1 MNILFLTDGIPPYV
15 TGGMQKH
22 SYIVSKLLSENKCKV
37 TLVHCG
43 FLGENNFNEDY
54 SKNFTKEQLS
64 NLYFVFIPFKHT
76 SKLPGHYISDSKSY
90 SKEIDNF
97 FGINIEKFDL
107 IYAQG
112 FTGWHFLNNS
122 QHIPVIVNLH
132 GFEMFQKASNFKIKL
147 EHQLLRPIVKDLVKK
162 ADYVLSF
169 GGKIDDILLK
179 LKVDESKII
188 QQSNGI
194 EQNWIKEDPLSNQ
207 RIKTF
212 TFIGRHERR
221 KGIEELTE
229 ALEKVIK
236 TNLEF
241 QFNFIGPIP
250 ESQQINNSSITYY
263 GELKDATQIKSL
275 LDQSDYLISPSYAE
289 GMPTVILEAMARGN
303 AIIAT
308 DVGATSKLLAGNG
321 FLIHHDSS
329 SILDALEKAIQIDN
343 NSLLAFKEK
352 SIEKVKNEFIWEKVI
367 QQKLKAFK
375 EIIANAKKS
384 FA

>member
-132 GFEMFQKASNFKIKL
+132 GFEMFQKTSNFKIKL

>member
-22 SYIVSKLLSENKCKV
+22 SYIVSKLLSENRCKV

-43 FLGENNFNEDY
+43 FLGKSDFNEDY
-54 SKNFTKEQLS
+54 SKNFTEEQLS
-64 NLYFVFIPFKHT
+64 NISFVFIPFKHT
-76 SKLPGHYISDSKSY
+76 SRLPGHYINESKTY
-90 SKEIDNF
+90 SKEIDIF
-97 FGINIEKFDL
+97 FGINVQKFDL

-122 QHIPVIVNLH
+122 HHVPVIVNLH
-132 GFEMFQKASNFKIKL
+132 GFEMFQKASNFKVKL

-169 GGKIDDILLK
+169 GGKIDDILIR

-194 EQNWIKEDPLSNQ
+194 EQNWIKEDQLINQ
-207 RIKTF
+207 TIKTF

-229 ALEKVIK
+229 ALYSLIK

-250 ESQQINNSSITYY
+250 ESQQINHPYITYY
-263 GELKDATQIKSL
+263 GELKDAKQIKSL

-321 FLIHHDSS
+321 FLIHHDFS
-329 SILDALEKAIQIDN
+329 SILDALVKAIVIDN
-343 NSLLAFKEK
+343 NALLVLKEK
-352 SIEKVKNEFIWEKVI
+352 SIKKVKAEFIWEQVI
-367 QQKLKAFK
+367 QQKLNAFK
-375 EIIANAKKS
+375 KIIANAKKS